1 MLHNG
6 NISEPKVLQMNNNNV
21 ITIRLSNDAIIAYN
35 HLKQLKKHPARL
47 LRQGGEQLVIDTA
60 AKNRLKLVK
69 FKLPF

>member
-1 MLHNG
+1 M
-6 NISEPKVLQMNNNNV
+6 
-21 ITIRLSNDAIIAYN
+21 ITIRLSNEAITAYN